1 MQDFNEYVSNSQN
14 NVQKP
19 EGMDQNI
26 FNMVSSL
33 ASKFDGKSQNELIM
47 AIYNEAK
54 KGKRQGT
61 LSNADIDN
69 FANMLLPMLD
79 KEKSKMLKKIV
90 QELKKI

>member
-1 MQDFNEYVSNSQN
+1 MQDFNEYVSNNQN
-14 NVQKP
+14 NTKKP

-54 KGKRQGT
+54 KGKRQGPLT
-61 LSNADIDN
+61 NADIDN
-69 FANMLLPMLD
+69 FASMLLLWRTD
-79 KEKSKMLKKIV
+79 VAVINTRRSK
-90 QELKKI
+90 